1 MAYLDLKIHGLNHKL
16 SIILAVLLVILMPLL
31 NSVYRVIPLNYYG
44 LDVGYFITPVVNASV
59 GYYSKMAT

>member
-16 SIILAVLLVILMPLL
+16 SIIFAVLLVILMPLL
-31 NSVYRVIPLNYYG
+31 NSVYRVISLNYYG

-59 GYYSKMAT
+59 GY